1 MVAHKIM
8 PTYGR
13 IVRIFESIPREIGGI
28 MDDPIVESVERVIRA
43 MQSNLGEPIT
53 IDDMARTAMF
63 SKFHFSRMFLRVT
76 GISPRRFLS
85 LLRLQE
91 AKRLLLTSSLTVADI
106 SHVVGY
112 NSIGTFSSRFR
123 LSVGV
128 SPTTYRKHCGYVTPL
143 EEHPRTD
150 RQGRGR
156 NSVLRGTLHH
166 APESLPGR
174 IMMGLFSGRIAQ
186 GFPVRH
192 TILDG
197 AGEFT
202 IADVPDGTWYL
213 IARGIG
219 IGIDAEDDVYVSVFG
234 PIKVTEGRPV
244 RPFDVWLRRQLI
256 FDPPALLAQLDEAM
270 LVTSEE
276 SSGEVE
282 ETTLT
287 VA

>member
-1 MVAHKIM
+1 
-8 PTYGR
+8 
-13 IVRIFESIPREIGGI
+13 
-28 MDDPIVESVERVIRA
+28 MDGSIVESVERVIRA
-43 MQSNLGEPIT
+43 MRNNLGESIT

-85 LLRLQE
+85 ALRLQE

-128 SPTTYRKHCGYVTPL
+128 SPTTYRKNCGYVAPL
-143 EEHPRTD
+143 EDHPRTD
-150 RQGRGR
+150 WQGFGR
-156 NSVLRGTLHH
+156 YPVLRGTLHH
-166 APESLPGR
+166 PPEFLPSR
-174 IMMGLFSGRIAQ
+174 VVMGLFPDRIAQ
-186 GFPVRH
+186 GLPVRH
-192 TILDG
+192 ATLDG
-197 AGEFT
+197 AGEFA

-213 IARGIG
+213 IARAVGAG
-219 IGIDAEDDVYVSVFG
+219 IGIDADHDAYVSVSG

-244 RPFDVWLRRQLI
+244 RSLDVWLRRKSI

-270 LVTSEE
+270 VAIST
-276 SSGEVE
+276 VAYRAIA
-282 ETTLT
+282 ETTPT

>member
-1 MVAHKIM
+1 
-8 PTYGR
+8 
-13 IVRIFESIPREIGGI
+13 
-28 MDDPIVESVERVIRA
+28 MDDSIVESVERVICA
-43 MQSNLGEPIT
+43 MRNNLGESIT

-85 LLRLQE
+85 ALRLQE

-128 SPTTYRKHCGYVTPL
+128 SPTTYRKNRGYVAPL
-143 EEHPRTD
+143 EDHPRADWQGLD
-150 RQGRGR
+150 RYP
-156 NSVLRGTLHH
+156 VLRGTLHH
-166 APESLPGR
+166 PPEFLPGR
-174 IMMGLFSGRIAQ
+174 VVMGLFPDRIAQ
-186 GFPVRH
+186 GLPVRH
-192 TILDG
+192 AALGG

-213 IARGIG
+213 IARAVGTG
-219 IGIDAEDDVYVSVFG
+219 IGIDAERAAYVAACG

-244 RPFDVWLRRQLI
+244 RPLDVWLRRKSI
-256 FDPPALLAQLDEAM
+256 FDPPALLAQLDEVMVA
-270 LVTSEE
+270 TSAVPYRAAAE
-276 SSGEVE
+276 S
-282 ETTLT
+282 TPT